1 MFQIPLMMLG
11 LIFLGQTVAA
21 KPRQDASPVREAP
34 RVLAADRVGVGR
46 RAVLPRIQTIDGR
59 DLVPAVAPAATV
71 LVMTSTSCPLSRRWV
86 PVLAGLEST
95 WATRGVRTI
104 LVDVQGND
112 EEDDLR
118 QLLRDGGFVGE
129 AIHDPDRRIAAA
141 LGAATTTEAFVI
153 DDRGTIRYR
162 GAVDDRI
169 GLGYTRAEPRT
180 TPLLDAVDA
189 VVDGSVIEVAA
200 TTAPG
205 CELGLD
211 DERPVLE
218 EQPTW
223 HGTISR
229 LFATHCVGCH
239 HVGGVGPFP
248 LDDEAEA
255 VANAGMIARQV
266 DRGLM
271 PPWFA
276 APPDHGGPSPWMN
289 DRSLAEDE
297 RAAILAWARDSRLSG
312 DPALGP
318 RMEAVDLQRSGSI
331 ASWSIGEPDLVLQI
345 PREVAIPADGYLD
358 YVNLT
363 VKTDFAEDRW
373 IEAWEVVP
381 TALDAVH
388 HVLVFVRD
396 PATGQIDRDGFVAA
410 YVPGHRSM
418 DYSDPRISDG
428 RTMAKRLPAG
438 ATLYFQLH
446 YTPNGRA
453 TSDRTRIGF
462 RFAEEPPET
471 EVMVMS
477 IANRRFRIPPHAE
490 AHPVEAMLRV
500 PKDIRILALL
510 PHMHVRG
517 RSYRYEWV
525 RPDGEREVLL
535 DVPNYDFNW
544 QLSYVQATPKPIP
557 AGSVLEG
564 FATFDNSMGNPA
576 NPDPEAEVR
585 WGDQTFEEMMLGY
598 VEYLVPR
605 RTDGDLARGAGM
617 TPARIM
623 ALLDRNGDG
632 EIARRECPRQYREAF
647 EKLDQD
653 GDRRVTWEE
662 LERGLAN
669 R

>member
-1 MFQIPLMMLG
+1 MFRIQLIAIALMFPVLD
-11 LIFLGQTVAA
+11 AA
-21 KPRQDASPVREAP
+21 ADPQQDASPVREAP
-34 RVLAADRVGVGR
+34 RVLSGDRVGVGR
-46 RAVLPRIQTIDGR
+46 RAVLPGIPTIDGEA
-59 DLVPAVAPAATV
+59 LVPAVAPPATV

-95 WATRGVRTI
+95 WADRGVRTI

-112 EEDDLR
+112 GVEDLR
-118 QLLRDGGFVGE
+118 RLLREGGYEGE
-129 AIHDPDRRIAAA
+129 AIHDPDRRIATA
-141 LGAATTTEAFVI
+141 LGASTTTEAFLI

-169 GLGYTRAEPRT
+169 GLGYTRAEPRI
-180 TPLLDAVDA
+180 TPLVDAVDA
-189 VVDGSVIEVAA
+189 VIDGSVIAVAA

-211 DERPVLE
+211 VDRPVLE
-218 EQPTW
+218 ERPTW

-239 HVGGVGPFP
+239 HDGGVGPFP

-276 APPDHGGPSPWMN
+276 APPAHGGPSPWIN
-289 DRSLAEDE
+289 DRSLADDE
-297 RAAILAWARDSRLSG
+297 RSAILAWARNARPSG
-312 DPALGP
+312 DPAMGP
-318 RMEAVDLQRSGSI
+318 RMEVVDRRRHGSV
-331 ASWSIGEPDLVLQI
+331 ASWSIGEPDLVLEI
-345 PREVAIPADGYLD
+345 PREVAIPAEGYLD

-396 PATGQIDRDGFVAA
+396 PATGQVDRDGFVAA

-418 DYSDPRISDG
+418 DYSDPGISDG

-453 TSDRTRIGF
+453 TSDRTRLGL
-462 RFAEEPPET
+462 RFAEGPPET
-471 EVMVMS
+471 EVMVTS
-477 IANRRFRIPPHAE
+477 IANRRFRIPPNAD
-490 AHPVEAMLRV
+490 AHPVEARIRV
-500 PKDIRILALL
+500 PQDIRILALL

-525 RPDGEREVLL
+525 DPEGRREVLL

-544 QLSYVQATPKPIP
+544 QLSYVQATPKSIP
-557 AGSVLEG
+557 AGSLLEG
-564 FATFDNSMGNPA
+564 FATFDNSVGNPA

-585 WGDQTFEEMMLGY
+585 WGDQTYEEMMLGY

-605 RTDGDLARGAGM
+605 RTEGDLAAGRGM
-617 TPARIM
+617 TAARIM
-623 ALLDRNGDG
+623 ALLDRDGNG
-632 EIARRECPRQYREAF
+632 EIARRECPRRYREIF
-647 EKLDQD
+647 ERLDRD

-662 LERGLAN
+662 LERGLEN